1 MVATG
6 ALPLA
11 FEWQRNSVI
20 IDGATGP
27 VLALTGVSAV
37 NEGEYRVVV
46 RNSFGMVSTLPATFT
61 LLPGTFNDHFAN
73 RISLAGSSSTVSGS
87 VLGAT
92 KEPDEPAHGGND
104 GGRSVWWKWTAP
116 ANGLVEIDT
125 FGSSF
130 DTTLAIYTG
139 SALSGL
145 SLVAENDD
153 VPNGKVG
160 ISRVLFSATV
170 GTEYQIAVDGF
181 KTNSTTGNVVLNLRQ
196 PPAPPTPLQILT
208 QPVSQTV
215 IVGANVSLS
224 VSASGKGVLSYQWRK
239 DSADLLN
246 ATDATLTLNPV
257 QLAQGGSYTVRVSDA
272 FTDLLSQPALLVVAT
287 SRIAPPTPQNATAIQ
302 AQGFTLNL
310 QLEVGRAFRVQAS
323 DTLIGGWT
331 DIRSFVSDGS
341 ALEFLDVAAKT
352 KSQRFYRVVS
362 P

>member
-1 MVATG
+1 MTNAAAGDAGTYQVAVSNALGSTTNAG
-6 ALPLA
+6 AEL
-11 FEWQRNSVI
+11 
-20 IDGATGP
+20 T
-27 VLALTGVSAV
+27 VLS
-37 NEGEYRVVV
+37 
-46 RNSFGMVSTLPATFT
+46 SD
-61 LLPGTFNDHFAN
+61 FNDAFASGIAVIGASN
-73 RISLAGSSSTVSGS
+73 VLRGSILSAS
-87 VLGAT
+87 
-92 KEPDEPAHGGND
+92 KEANEPHHGGAV

-196 PPAPPTPLQILT
+196 PPAPPTPLQTLT